1 MSITTRDLKLRQKEV
16 DKNLNETYSTLRKQ
30 PEGGLGAMIQ
40 KPNHFE
46 PPIKRVPTLFTPSPM
61 LSSLPYLAEWVKV
74 RSNEVAINTTAHLI
88 RQREAAKASF
98 LYDDIK
104 QNNMDMRNEEVS
116 ATVSRNFAPSTADL
130 LRKYLSNEIE
140 KQRDGERK
148 IQEERMKR
156 VDLQMNPVRPEA
168 PAVAPPLLRTLTSGD
183 MGRPNVPDQ
192 AEIRALRN
200 AYYDRQEQG
209 RQYDEMQR
217 EALAG
222 ADETIA
228 RVRNKY
234 TRGYDPVPADES
246 LRATFARAR
255 QAQAVANDA
264 KDQAVKRKFTNL
276 AEGLVANENGRAMG
290 TMDMVK
296 ELRKFKEDQKEAVL
310 NKFSNMSKGLVAK
323 EKEGVLSMVQRLKKF
338 KEDEKAVEDA
348 KMEKAIKFNKQKTFE
363 KAVASMKA
371 EKFYDESMRR
381 VKAPQIQ
388 MLRDLNATLPNN
400 QYYDQGAFTTSKE
413 DVARAVALA
422 TLRGQVPASATTAL
436 KAGNVRRELAKG
448 IV

>member
-16 DKNLNETYSTLRKQ
+16 EKNLNETYSTLRKQ

-40 KPNHFE
+40 KPNHNE

-61 LSSLPYLAEWVKV
+61 LSSLPYLAEWVKY

-104 QNNMDMRNEEVS
+104 QNNIDMRNEEVA

-130 LRKYLSNEIE
+130 LRKYLSDEID
-140 KQRDGERK
+140 KTRDGERK

-168 PAVAPPLLRTLTSGD
+168 PAVAPPLLRTLTAGD

-209 RQYDEMQR
+209 RQYDELQR

-222 ADETIA
+222 ADETI
-228 RVRNKY
+228 K
-234 TRGYDPVPADES
+234 
-246 LRATFARAR
+246 ATIARAR
-255 QAQAVANDA
+255 QSQAVAAEA

-276 AEGLVANENGRAMG
+276 AEGLVANENARSMG

-310 NKFSNMSKGLVAK
+310 SKFTNMSKGLVAK

-348 KMEKAIKFNKQKTFE
+348 KMEKAIQFNKQKTLE
-363 KAVASMKA
+363 KAFASMKA
-371 EKFYDESMRR
+371 EKFYDASMGRI
-381 VKAPQIQ
+381 KKPQIQ
-388 MLRDLNATLPNN
+388 MLRELNATLPDN
-400 QYYDQGAFTTSKE
+400 QYYNEGAFTTSKE
-413 DVARAVALA
+413 DVARAIALA
-422 TLRGQVPASATTAL
+422 TLRGQMPATATKSL
-436 KAGNVRRELAKG
+436 KAGNVKRQLAKG